1 MPTLFTK
8 IVNGEIPC
16 TKVWEDDEFL
26 AFLDIMPVAPG
37 HTLVIPKKESD
48 YFFDLD
54 DDAYARLMLASK
66 KVAAAVKAATGCQR
80 VCVGV
85 FGFEV
90 PHVHVHLIPLNS
102 LSQFPFPA
110 GRQKADPAALQ
121 AVAKQ
126 IQAKL

>member
-1 MPTLFTK
+1 MPTLFAK

-54 DDAYARLMLASK
+54 DDAYSRLMLASK
-66 KVAAAVKAATGCQR
+66 KVAAAVKAATGCRR
-80 VCVGV
+80 VCVAV

-110 GRQKADPAALQ
+110 GRAKADPAELQ